1 MELNN
6 HLIANINYIT
16 IKIYYIYKHYR
27 VNNNNINIFA
37 SQISN
42 KINNKIMIKVKQINA
57 VSAYNV
63 LKQIKTKELPAE
75 VAIAIWKNVKN
86 LKGIATSYEEA
97 IKDSKESLKGDNDE
111 EMGKLLEELQK
122 KETDEAAGKYTFT
135 RTDTENRIKVTEYY
149 SNVQNKLTKFIKEL
163 DNKEVEVEHITIK
176 EDDLIKALIGTDFNI
191 GVLELI
197 DFLFEDAPKADDKE
211 NK

>member
-1 MELNN
+1 
-6 HLIANINYIT
+6 
-16 IKIYYIYKHYR
+16 
-27 VNNNNINIFA
+27 
-37 SQISN
+37 
-42 KINNKIMIKVKQINA
+42 
-57 VSAYNV
+57 
-63 LKQIKTKELPAE
+63 
-75 VAIAIWKNVKN
+75 
-86 LKGIATSYEEA
+86 
-97 IKDSKESLKGDNDE
+97 
-111 EMGKLLEELQK
+111 MGKLLEELQK

-197 DFLFEDAPKADDKE
+197 DFLFEDAPKADNKE

>member
-1 MELNN
+1 
-6 HLIANINYIT
+6 
-16 IKIYYIYKHYR
+16 
-27 VNNNNINIFA
+27 
-37 SQISN
+37 
-42 KINNKIMIKVKQINA
+42 MIKVKQSNA

-75 VAIAIWKNVKN
+75 VAIAIWKNVKV
-86 LKGIATSYEEA
+86 LKPIATSYEEA

-111 EMGKLLEELQK
+111 EMSKLLAELQK

-135 RTDTENRIKVTEYY
+135 EYY
-149 SNVQNKLTKFIKEL
+149 SNAQNKLNAFIKDL
-163 DNKEVEVEHITIK
+163 DNKEVEVEHTTIK

-191 GVLELI
+191 GVIELI

-211 NK
+211 DK

>member
-1 MELNN
+1 
-6 HLIANINYIT
+6 
-16 IKIYYIYKHYR
+16 
-27 VNNNNINIFA
+27 
-37 SQISN
+37 
-42 KINNKIMIKVKQINA
+42 MIKVKQINA

-86 LKGIATSYEEA
+86 LKAIATSYEEA

-149 SNVQNKLTKFIKEL
+149 SNVQAKLTKFIKEL
-163 DNKEVEVEHITIK
+163 DNKEVEVEHIAIK

-197 DFLFEDAPKADDKE
+197 DFLFEDAPKADNKE

>member
-1 MELNN
+1 ML
-6 HLIANINYIT
+6 LIQVLMNSFL
-16 IKIYYIYKHYR
+16 
-27 VNNNNINIFA
+27 IFA

-42 KINNKIMIKVKQINA
+42 RINTKIMIKVKQINA

-86 LKGIATSYEEA
+86 LKAIATSYEEA

-149 SNVQNKLTKFIKEL
+149 SNVQTKLTKFIKEL

-197 DFLFEDAPKADDKE
+197 DFLFEDTAKADDKE
-211 NK
+211 DK